1 MAMKESGETSTLNRV
16 EGNWV
21 ATFPAMAGVCE
32 VLMEVD
38 DRQDAERILSIVS
51 TEARRVENRFSRYL
65 PDNIVHT
72 INRGAGAPIEVDDE
86 TGRLLDFAAELH
98 RLSDGKFDIT
108 SGVLRAVWTF
118 DGSDRIPSPESVDK
132 VREHVG
138 WERVGWDG
146 RRIRLEPDME
156 IDLGGIGKEYAVDQA
171 ARLVSKEFQVS
182 CLINFSGDLVV
193 TRPRADRKP
202 WRVGIEA
209 PDSPIP
215 KATRLI
221 QLTAGGLATSGD
233 SKRFLLKNG
242 VRYGHILDPTT
253 GWPIA
258 NAPRSITVAAGTCV
272 QAGMIAT
279 LAMLQGAEAKT
290 FLEAQKV
297 QFWIV

>member
-1 MAMKESGETSTLNRV
+1 MSTKGSGDTSTLKRV
-16 EGNWV
+16 EGDWV

-51 TEARRVENRFSRYL
+51 TEARRVERKFSRYL
-65 PDNIVHT
+65 PDNVVHA
-72 INRGAGAPIEVDDE
+72 INRGAGTPVEVDE
-86 TGRLLDFAAELH
+86 ESGRLLDFAAELH

-108 SGVLRAVWTF
+108 SGVLRRAWTF
-118 DGSDRIPSPESVDK
+118 DCSDRIPSAEAVDQA
-132 VREHVG
+132 RQHVG
-138 WERVGWDG
+138 WERVEWEG
-146 RRIRLEPDME
+146 RRIRLEPGME

-171 ARLVSKEFQVS
+171 ALLVSKFPIS

-209 PDSPIP
+209 PDNPIP

-221 QLTAGGLATSGD
+221 HLKAGGLATSGD
-233 SKRFLLKNG
+233 SKRFLIRDG

-258 NAPRSITVAAGTCV
+258 SAPRSITVAAGTCV

-279 LAMLQGAEAKT
+279 LAMLQGAEAKA

-297 QFWIV
+297 QFWIVS